1 MGALSAALAKAAE
14 SAGANIRTGAAA
26 ERINVKHGRANG
38 VILTTGE
45 EIAAQAVVSNVDPKN
60 TFLRLVDPIELEPGF
75 LNKIRNYRASG
86 VSGKVNLALSA
97 LPEIPMLSGAT
108 VSEKRKGRI
117 HIGPDIDYLERA
129 FDAAKYGDFSSE
141 PYFDITVPSIS
152 DDSLAPPGAHVMS
165 IYVQYAPYK
174 LAKGDWAT
182 RREEFGDTVIKS
194 LSKYFPN
201 LAQLM
206 LARQVIT
213 PLDLEKD
220 YGLSGGHIHHGEQSL
235 DQFFMFRPLIGWAQY
250 RTPIAGLYL
259 CGSGTHPGGGITGIP
274 GANSAREIIRDFK
287 VRA

>member
-1 MGALSAALAKAAE
+1 
-14 SAGANIRTGAAA
+14 
-26 ERINVKHGRANG
+26 
-38 VILTTGE
+38 
-45 EIAAQAVVSNVDPKN
+45 
-60 TFLRLVDPIELEPGF
+60 
-75 LNKIRNYRASG
+75 
-86 VSGKVNLALSA
+86 
-97 LPEIPMLSGAT
+97 
-108 VSEKRKGRI
+108 
-117 HIGPDIDYLERA
+117 
-129 FDAAKYGDFSSE
+129 
-141 PYFDITVPSIS
+141 
-152 DDSLAPPGAHVMS
+152 MS